1 MLLAAVAAMFLA
13 GMTVRADEKVDWAQ
27 FSRYAQDNAEL
38 SAVPDSG
45 RLVVFMGNS
54 ITDCWASMRP
64 EFFADNGF
72 VGRGISGQTSY
83 QMLSRFRRD
92 VIDLHPKAVVIN
104 AGTNDI
110 AENTHPY
117 NEDIT
122 FGNIQSMV
130 EIARANG
137 VEVILTSILPAG
149 GFKWRRD
156 ITDSAE
162 KIAALNNR
170 LKAYAEANTLTYVDY
185 HSALLAA
192 DGRNLDARYTKDG
205 VHPTVPGYEVME
217 GVLLPLLR
225 KVVP

>member
-1 MLLAAVAAMFLA
+1 MHA
-13 GMTVRADEKVDWAQ
+13 GEKVDWAE

-38 SAVPDSG
+38 LSRPDTG

-54 ITDCWASMRP
+54 ITDCWTSMRP
-64 EFFADNGF
+64 EFFAENGF

-92 VIDLHPKAVVIN
+92 VIELHPKAVVIN

-137 VEVILTSILPAG
+137 IEVILTSTLPAG
-149 GFKWRRD
+149 VIKWRRD

-162 KIAALNNR
+162 KIAALNDCI
-170 LKAYAEANTLTYVDY
+170 KAYAEANGLTYVDY

-192 DGRNLDARYTKDG
+192 DGRNLDARFTRDG